1 MITVHIVQTIVK
13 KNLKILTKTLKIFLI
28 SIASIIG
35 SIWLI
40 QFINDFRLTDMDNS
54 IDVSNLI
61 THNFTNPNDI
71 EMISLFNSEAG
82 HIFNDS
88 SNLETSMK
96 HYFDAPNNNC
106 LLYTSPSPRD

>member
-1 MITVHIVQTIVK
+1 
-13 KNLKILTKTLKIFLI
+13 
-28 SIASIIG
+28 
-35 SIWLI
+35 
-40 QFINDFRLTDMDNS
+40 MDNS

-96 HYFDAPNNNC
+96 HYFD
-106 LLYTSPSPRD
+106 TQ